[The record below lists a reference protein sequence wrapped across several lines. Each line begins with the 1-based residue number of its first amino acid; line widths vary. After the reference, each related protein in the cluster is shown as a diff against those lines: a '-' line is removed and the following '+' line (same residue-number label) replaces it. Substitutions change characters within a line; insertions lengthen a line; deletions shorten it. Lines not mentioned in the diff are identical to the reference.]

1 MLNKGIYIAGP
12 DGIGKTTYLKSI
24 EERIKISGNKTTHVW
39 IRSPKIIS
47 KPLMAYCRLIG
58 LTKYKKIDNISYGVH
73 LFHKS
78 KLVSFLF
85 PILQLIDFKIKWFL
99 EKRKITPDSVVLF
112 DRFSLD
118 TLADLMVD
126 TRQYEMHRS
135 WIGKAFLKMLQENVD
150 IIILHVNEE
159 VIRSRK
165 LDTLHDDHLALKI
178 KVYQILSKDLNLKV
192 IDNNRPFEIVKPEL
206 LNYFL
211 HE

>member
-1 MLNKGIYIAGP
+1 MKNKVVYITGP

-24 EERIKISGNKTTHVW
+24 EDKLIAGEKSTRHIW

-47 KPLMAYCRLIG
+47 KPLMAYCRFIG
-58 LTKYKKIDNISYGVH
+58 LTKYKKIDGITYGAH
-73 LFHKS
+73 LFYKS
-78 KLVSFLF
+78 KIVSFIF

-99 EKRKITPDSVVLF
+99 AKWSIKPDDVVLF

-126 TRQYEMHRS
+126 TRKYQMHKNWVGR
-135 WIGKAFLKMLQENVD
+135 AFLKMLPENVD

-192 IDNNRPFEIVKPEL
+192 IDNNRPIEVVKPEL